1 MKDEI
6 IMTGK
11 ELENK
16 DEKVF
21 GIIYAIRN
29 KVNDKYYVG
38 KTVKTFYKRYCIK
51 DKKNPIEDL
60 SKNTHNKYLKRA
72 INKYG
77 FENFEVI
84 PVLDK
89 AYSKEQLDEL
99 EKYYIA
105 LYRTEKY
112 GGVYNITTGG
122 DDGYT
127 FINSF
132 VTKLKNINIIK
143 NTKTI
148 CCLTLNKVFIDI
160 DEITKFY
167 KNENVFNIQ
176 PEDIIKCCNGQSEY
190 SGKSVNG
197 KPLKWKFIS
206 DCEKNE
212 LNNILKNETD
222 KNKIILIN
230 NELKRIEDL
239 EYLNSIDSNIISNK
253 NNKPVYSPTLDK
265 IFSSQA
271 EAFNFT
277 KDKKYFDVVSDR
289 ICECCEGKR
298 ISTGKVKNGE
308 RIEWIYLS
316 YCNKEKLTNLLS
328 KETNGLNIVLIKAE
342 LEKFKDPEYEKIIE
356 EKNEEIKKKI
366 DEMKK
371 NEKEKLKIKTIKPH
385 HTSQAVYSPTLNM
398 LFQSIRKANYFCKEN
413 NYKSYCKG
421 INDCCKGNERYSKKL
436 PDDTPIEWKY
446 LSYCTKQTLEELLTK
461 ESNETK
467 IYILKNELEKFKDPE
482 YEKIV
487 EEKNKELEEKIN
499 KNEKKEKTKNKK
511 NKIIITS
518 IPIYS
523 STLNM
528 FFLSFKEAGVF
539 IDNNNNLK
547 CNKGK
552 IPNCCKGIESYCGE
566 TSNGTPIEWKYLSY
580 CTKQT
585 LEELLTKES
594 DETKIYVL
602 KNELEKFKDPE
613 YEKIVEEKNKELEK
627 QKIMNIYKTN
637 RNLKPIYSPT
647 LDMLFIN
654 NNEIEN
660 FSKNNNLKFK
670 IYGDTGILKCCK
682 GIINNSGKLQDGTL
696 VKWQYIS
703 NVNKQTLNKLL
714 TKEFNKIKI
723 FLIKKELLKFEELE
737 CTESTTKIKIDI
749 RKIPVYSPTLN
760 RMFTSFSEAT
770 KFTMNKKMFISAA
783 GKIKDC
789 CKKER
794 NYSGM
799 LLNGTQLEWKYLS
812 DVDKQTLEE
821 LLKNEIDEEKIY
833 WIKKEL
839 PKFENVQYTRSLEEK
854 RENFINKEILKKS
867 YTIPVYSLTLDK
879 VFISFAEAVRFTK
892 NKKIF
897 KYSAIHV
904 KECCKKERRYSGI
917 LLDGTLLEWAYL
929 SDVDKQTL
937 EKLLLKETDEDKI
950 IALRRELLKFKK

>member
-239 EYLNSIDSNIISNK
+239 EYLNSIDSNIILNK

-265 IFSSQA
+265 IFSSQT

-316 YCNKEKLTNLLS
+316 CCNKEKLTNLLS

-342 LEKFKDPEYEKIIE
+342 LEKFKDPEYEKIVE

-371 NEKEKLKIKTIKPH
+371 NEKEKLKIKKIKPH
-385 HTSQAVYSPTLNM
+385 HTSQAIYSPTLNM

-436 PDDTPIEWKY
+436 PD
-446 LSYCTKQTLEELLTK
+446 
-461 ESNETK
+461 
-467 IYILKNELEKFKDPE
+467 
-482 YEKIV
+482 
-487 EEKNKELEEKIN
+487 
-499 KNEKKEKTKNKK
+499 
-511 NKIIITS
+511 
-518 IPIYS
+518 
-523 STLNM
+523 
-528 FFLSFKEAGVF
+528 
-539 IDNNNNLK
+539 
-547 CNKGK
+547 
-552 IPNCCKGIESYCGE
+552 
-566 TSNGTPIEWKYLSY
+566 GTPIEWKYLSY

-812 DVDKQTLEE
+812 DVNKQTLEE
-821 LLKNEIDEEKIY
+821 LLKNETDEEKIY

>member
-51 DKKNPIEDL
+51 DKENPIEDL
-60 SKNTHNKYLKRA
+60 SKNTHNKYLKNA

-342 LEKFKDPEYEKIIE
+342 LEKFKDPEYEKIVE

-366 DEMKK
+366 DKMKK
-371 NEKEKLKIKTIKPH
+371 NEKEKLKIKKIKPH
-385 HTSQAVYSPTLNM
+385 HTSQAIYSPTLNM

-436 PDDTPIEWKY
+436 PDGTPIEWKY

-499 KNEKKEKTKNKK
+499 KNEKKEKTKNKE

-539 IDNNNNLK
+539 IDNNNLK

-794 NYSGM
+794 NYSGV
-799 LLNGTQLEWKYLS
+799 LLNGIQLEWKYLS

-821 LLKNEIDEEKIY
+821 LLKNETDEERIY

-854 RENFINKEILKKS
+854 RENFINKEIMKKS

-879 VFISFAEAVRFTK
+879 VFVSFAEAVRFTK
-892 NKKIF
+892 DKKFF

>member
-308 RIEWIYLS
+308 KIEWIYLS
-316 YCNKEKLTNLLS
+316 CCNKEKLTNLLS
-328 KETNGLNIVLIKAE
+328 KETNGLNIVLIKTE
-342 LEKFKDPEYEKIIE
+342 LEKFKDPEYEKIVE

-371 NEKEKLKIKTIKPH
+371 NEKEKLKIKKIKPH
-385 HTSQAVYSPTLNM
+385 HTSQAIYSPTLNM

-436 PDDTPIEWKY
+436 PD
-446 LSYCTKQTLEELLTK
+446 
-461 ESNETK
+461 
-467 IYILKNELEKFKDPE
+467 
-482 YEKIV
+482 
-487 EEKNKELEEKIN
+487 
-499 KNEKKEKTKNKK
+499 
-511 NKIIITS
+511 
-518 IPIYS
+518 
-523 STLNM
+523 
-528 FFLSFKEAGVF
+528 
-539 IDNNNNLK
+539 
-547 CNKGK
+547 
-552 IPNCCKGIESYCGE
+552 
-566 TSNGTPIEWKYLSY
+566 GTPIEWKYLSY

-821 LLKNEIDEEKIY
+821 LLKNETDEEKIY

>member
-1 MKDEI
+1 M
-6 IMTGK
+6 
-11 ELENK
+11 
-16 DEKVF
+16 
-21 GIIYAIRN
+21 
-29 KVNDKYYVG
+29 
-38 KTVKTFYKRYCIK
+38 
-51 DKKNPIEDL
+51 
-60 SKNTHNKYLKRA
+60 
-72 INKYG
+72 
-77 FENFEVI
+77 
-84 PVLDK
+84 
-89 AYSKEQLDEL
+89 
-99 EKYYIA
+99 
-105 LYRTEKY
+105 
-112 GGVYNITTGG
+112 YNITTGG

-127 FINSF
+127 FINSV

-461 ESNETK
+461 ES
-467 IYILKNELEKFKDPE
+467 
-482 YEKIV
+482 
-487 EEKNKELEEKIN
+487 
-499 KNEKKEKTKNKK
+499 
-511 NKIIITS
+511 
-518 IPIYS
+518 
-523 STLNM
+523 
-528 FFLSFKEAGVF
+528 
-539 IDNNNNLK
+539 
-547 CNKGK
+547 
-552 IPNCCKGIESYCGE
+552 
-566 TSNGTPIEWKYLSY
+566 
-580 CTKQT
+580 
-585 LEELLTKES
+585 

-879 VFISFAEAVRFTK
+879 VFVSFAEAVRFTK

>member
-127 FINSF
+127 IINSF

-436 PDDTPIEWKY
+436 PDGTLIEWKY

-499 KNEKKEKTKNKK
+499 KNEKKEKTKNKE
-511 NKIIITS
+511 NKIIVTS

-539 IDNNNNLK
+539 IDNNNLK

-879 VFISFAEAVRFTK
+879 VFVSFAEAVRFTK

>member
-127 FINSF
+127 IINNF

-342 LEKFKDPEYEKIIE
+342 LEKFKDPEYEKIVE

-371 NEKEKLKIKTIKPH
+371 NEKEKLKIKKIKPH
-385 HTSQAVYSPTLNM
+385 HTSQAIYSPTLNM

-436 PDDTPIEWKY
+436 PDD
-446 LSYCTKQTLEELLTK
+446 
-461 ESNETK
+461 
-467 IYILKNELEKFKDPE
+467 
-482 YEKIV
+482 
-487 EEKNKELEEKIN
+487 
-499 KNEKKEKTKNKK
+499 
-511 NKIIITS
+511 
-518 IPIYS
+518 
-523 STLNM
+523 
-528 FFLSFKEAGVF
+528 
-539 IDNNNNLK
+539 
-547 CNKGK
+547 
-552 IPNCCKGIESYCGE
+552 
-566 TSNGTPIEWKYLSY
+566 TPIEWKYLSY

-854 RENFINKEILKKS
+854 RENFINKESLKKS

>member
-127 FINSF
+127 IINNF

-316 YCNKEKLTNLLS
+316 CCNKEKLTNLLS

-342 LEKFKDPEYEKIIE
+342 LEKFKDPEYEKIVE

-371 NEKEKLKIKTIKPH
+371 NEKEKLKIKKIKPH
-385 HTSQAVYSPTLNM
+385 HTSQAIYSPTLNM

-436 PDDTPIEWKY
+436 PD
-446 LSYCTKQTLEELLTK
+446 
-461 ESNETK
+461 
-467 IYILKNELEKFKDPE
+467 
-482 YEKIV
+482 
-487 EEKNKELEEKIN
+487 
-499 KNEKKEKTKNKK
+499 
-511 NKIIITS
+511 
-518 IPIYS
+518 
-523 STLNM
+523 
-528 FFLSFKEAGVF
+528 
-539 IDNNNNLK
+539 
-547 CNKGK
+547 
-552 IPNCCKGIESYCGE
+552 
-566 TSNGTPIEWKYLSY
+566 GTPIEWKYLSY

-821 LLKNEIDEEKIY
+821 LLKNETDEEKIY

>member
-499 KNEKKEKTKNKK
+499 KNEKKEKTKNKE
-511 NKIIITS
+511 NKIIVTS

-539 IDNNNNLK
+539 IDNNNLK

-566 TSNGTPIEWKYLSY
+566 ISNGTPIEWKYLSY

-879 VFISFAEAVRFTK
+879 VFVSFAEAVRFTK

>member
-51 DKKNPIEDL
+51 DKENPIEDL
-60 SKNTHNKYLKRA
+60 SKNTHNKYLKNA

-160 DEITKFY
+160 NEITKFY

-342 LEKFKDPEYEKIIE
+342 LEKFKDPEYEKII
-356 EKNEEIKKKI
+356 
-366 DEMKK
+366 
-371 NEKEKLKIKTIKPH
+371 
-385 HTSQAVYSPTLNM
+385 
-398 LFQSIRKANYFCKEN
+398 
-413 NYKSYCKG
+413 
-421 INDCCKGNERYSKKL
+421 
-436 PDDTPIEWKY
+436 
-446 LSYCTKQTLEELLTK
+446 
-461 ESNETK
+461 
-467 IYILKNELEKFKDPE
+467 
-482 YEKIV
+482 
-487 EEKNKELEEKIN
+487 
-499 KNEKKEKTKNKK
+499 
-511 NKIIITS
+511 
-518 IPIYS
+518 
-523 STLNM
+523 
-528 FFLSFKEAGVF
+528 
-539 IDNNNNLK
+539 
-547 CNKGK
+547 
-552 IPNCCKGIESYCGE
+552 
-566 TSNGTPIEWKYLSY
+566 
-580 CTKQT
+580 
-585 LEELLTKES
+585 
-594 DETKIYVL
+594 
-602 KNELEKFKDPE
+602 
-613 YEKIVEEKNKELEK
+613 EEKNKELEK

-812 DVDKQTLEE
+812 DVDKQILEE
-821 LLKNEIDEEKIY
+821 LLKNETDEEKIY

-879 VFISFAEAVRFTK
+879 VFVSFAEAVRFTK

>member
-308 RIEWIYLS
+308 KIEWIYLS
-316 YCNKEKLTNLLS
+316 CCNKEKLTNLLS

-342 LEKFKDPEYEKIIE
+342 LEKFKDPEYEKIVE

-371 NEKEKLKIKTIKPH
+371 NEKEKLKIKKIKPH
-385 HTSQAVYSPTLNM
+385 HTSQAIYSPTLNM

-436 PDDTPIEWKY
+436 PD
-446 LSYCTKQTLEELLTK
+446 
-461 ESNETK
+461 
-467 IYILKNELEKFKDPE
+467 
-482 YEKIV
+482 
-487 EEKNKELEEKIN
+487 
-499 KNEKKEKTKNKK
+499 
-511 NKIIITS
+511 
-518 IPIYS
+518 
-523 STLNM
+523 
-528 FFLSFKEAGVF
+528 
-539 IDNNNNLK
+539 
-547 CNKGK
+547 
-552 IPNCCKGIESYCGE
+552 
-566 TSNGTPIEWKYLSY
+566 GTPIEWKYLSY

-821 LLKNEIDEEKIY
+821 LLKNETDEEKIY

>member
-127 FINSF
+127 IINNF

-342 LEKFKDPEYEKIIE
+342 LEKFKDPEYEKIVE

-371 NEKEKLKIKTIKPH
+371 NEKEKLKIKKIKPH
-385 HTSQAVYSPTLNM
+385 HTSQAIYSPTLNM

-436 PDDTPIEWKY
+436 PDD
-446 LSYCTKQTLEELLTK
+446 
-461 ESNETK
+461 
-467 IYILKNELEKFKDPE
+467 
-482 YEKIV
+482 
-487 EEKNKELEEKIN
+487 
-499 KNEKKEKTKNKK
+499 
-511 NKIIITS
+511 
-518 IPIYS
+518 
-523 STLNM
+523 
-528 FFLSFKEAGVF
+528 
-539 IDNNNNLK
+539 
-547 CNKGK
+547 
-552 IPNCCKGIESYCGE
+552 
-566 TSNGTPIEWKYLSY
+566 TPIEWKYLSY

>member
-1 MKDEI
+1 
-6 IMTGK
+6 
-11 ELENK
+11 
-16 DEKVF
+16 
-21 GIIYAIRN
+21 
-29 KVNDKYYVG
+29 
-38 KTVKTFYKRYCIK
+38 
-51 DKKNPIEDL
+51 
-60 SKNTHNKYLKRA
+60 
-72 INKYG
+72 
-77 FENFEVI
+77 
-84 PVLDK
+84 
-89 AYSKEQLDEL
+89 
-99 EKYYIA
+99 
-105 LYRTEKY
+105 
-112 GGVYNITTGG
+112 
-122 DDGYT
+122 
-127 FINSF
+127 
-132 VTKLKNINIIK
+132 
-143 NTKTI
+143 
-148 CCLTLNKVFIDI
+148 
-160 DEITKFY
+160 
-167 KNENVFNIQ
+167 
-176 PEDIIKCCNGQSEY
+176 
-190 SGKSVNG
+190 
-197 KPLKWKFIS
+197 
-206 DCEKNE
+206 
-212 LNNILKNETD
+212 
-222 KNKIILIN
+222 
-230 NELKRIEDL
+230 
-239 EYLNSIDSNIISNK
+239 
-253 NNKPVYSPTLDK
+253 
-265 IFSSQA
+265 
-271 EAFNFT
+271 
-277 KDKKYFDVVSDR
+277 
-289 ICECCEGKR
+289 
-298 ISTGKVKNGE
+298 
-308 RIEWIYLS
+308 
-316 YCNKEKLTNLLS
+316 
-328 KETNGLNIVLIKAE
+328 
-342 LEKFKDPEYEKIIE
+342 
-356 EKNEEIKKKI
+356 
-366 DEMKK
+366 
-371 NEKEKLKIKTIKPH
+371 
-385 HTSQAVYSPTLNM
+385 
-398 LFQSIRKANYFCKEN
+398 
-413 NYKSYCKG
+413 
-421 INDCCKGNERYSKKL
+421 
-436 PDDTPIEWKY
+436 
-446 LSYCTKQTLEELLTK
+446 
-461 ESNETK
+461 
-467 IYILKNELEKFKDPE
+467 
-482 YEKIV
+482 
-487 EEKNKELEEKIN
+487 
-499 KNEKKEKTKNKK
+499 
-511 NKIIITS
+511 
-518 IPIYS
+518 
-523 STLNM
+523 M

-539 IDNNNNLK
+539 IDNNNLK

-566 TSNGTPIEWKYLSY
+566 TSNATPIEWKYLSY

-812 DVDKQTLEE
+812 DVNKQTLEE
-821 LLKNEIDEEKIY
+821 LLKNETDEEKIY

>member
-127 FINSF
+127 IINSF

-436 PDDTPIEWKY
+436 PD
-446 LSYCTKQTLEELLTK
+446 
-461 ESNETK
+461 
-467 IYILKNELEKFKDPE
+467 
-482 YEKIV
+482 
-487 EEKNKELEEKIN
+487 
-499 KNEKKEKTKNKK
+499 
-511 NKIIITS
+511 
-518 IPIYS
+518 
-523 STLNM
+523 
-528 FFLSFKEAGVF
+528 
-539 IDNNNNLK
+539 
-547 CNKGK
+547 
-552 IPNCCKGIESYCGE
+552 
-566 TSNGTPIEWKYLSY
+566 GTPIEWKYLSY

-879 VFISFAEAVRFTK
+879 VFVSFAEAVRFTK

>member
-51 DKKNPIEDL
+51 DKENPIEDL
-60 SKNTHNKYLKRA
+60 SKNTHNKYLKNA

-342 LEKFKDPEYEKIIE
+342 LEKFKDPEYEKIVE

-371 NEKEKLKIKTIKPH
+371 NEKEKLKIKKIKPH
-385 HTSQAVYSPTLNM
+385 HTSQAIYSPTLNM

-499 KNEKKEKTKNKK
+499 KNEKKEKTKNKE

-794 NYSGM
+794 NYSGV
-799 LLNGTQLEWKYLS
+799 LLNGIQLEWKYLS

-821 LLKNEIDEEKIY
+821 LLKNETDEERIY

-879 VFISFAEAVRFTK
+879 VFVSFAEAVRFTK

>member
-51 DKKNPIEDL
+51 DKENPIEDL
-60 SKNTHNKYLKRA
+60 SKNTHNKYLKNA

-112 GGVYNITTGG
+112 GGTYNITTGG

-289 ICECCEGKR
+289 LCECCEGKR

-342 LEKFKDPEYEKIIE
+342 LEKFKDPEYEKIVE

-499 KNEKKEKTKNKK
+499 KNEKKEKTKNKE

-518 IPIYS
+518 TPIYS

-539 IDNNNNLK
+539 IDNNNLK

-647 LDMLFIN
+647 LDILFIN

-794 NYSGM
+794 NYSGV

-821 LLKNEIDEEKIY
+821 LLKNETDEEKIY

-839 PKFENVQYTRSLEEK
+839 PKFENVQYTRLLEEK

-879 VFISFAEAVRFTK
+879 VFVSFAEAVRFTK

>member
-51 DKKNPIEDL
+51 DKENPIEDL
-60 SKNTHNKYLKRA
+60 SKNTHNKYLKNA

-342 LEKFKDPEYEKIIE
+342 LEKFKDPEYEKIVE

-371 NEKEKLKIKTIKPH
+371 NEKEKLKIKKIKPH
-385 HTSQAVYSPTLNM
+385 HTSQAIYSPTLNM

-436 PDDTPIEWKY
+436 PD
-446 LSYCTKQTLEELLTK
+446 
-461 ESNETK
+461 
-467 IYILKNELEKFKDPE
+467 
-482 YEKIV
+482 
-487 EEKNKELEEKIN
+487 
-499 KNEKKEKTKNKK
+499 
-511 NKIIITS
+511 
-518 IPIYS
+518 
-523 STLNM
+523 
-528 FFLSFKEAGVF
+528 
-539 IDNNNNLK
+539 
-547 CNKGK
+547 
-552 IPNCCKGIESYCGE
+552 
-566 TSNGTPIEWKYLSY
+566 GTPIEWKYLSY

-737 CTESTTKIKIDI
+737 CTELTTKIKIDI

-794 NYSGM
+794 NYSGI

-821 LLKNEIDEEKIY
+821 LLKNETDEEKIY

-879 VFISFAEAVRFTK
+879 VFVSFAEAVRFTK